1 VELIHKRSAA
11 RGLFFTVLCLTS
23 IGIVMV
29 YSASSVAAQAQF
41 HDSAWFLKRQLMYAV
56 VGLVAMSVAWRLHYE
71 KLRRITL
78 PLLAV
83 TCVTLVL
90 VLLPHIGRVAGGARR
105 WLSFGGPLNVQPGE
119 VAKLAII
126 LYLANFLANRGERTR
141 EFGAGLVPPLLVLG
155 LMAVPILKQP
165 DLGSVLVIAMIV
177 FVMLFVG
184 GARIVHLLAIAAVA
198 MPAVLAVIYRAGY
211 RSQRLLAFLDP
222 WRDPRGSG
230 FHIIQSLLALGSG
243 GVLGLGLGHSRQKF
257 FYLPERHTDF
267 IFAIIGE
274 ELGLA
279 GTAGVILLFL
289 LLAIWGY
296 RIASRAPDRYSALL
310 TSGLTTMLVGQAVLN
325 IGVVSG
331 VLPITGVPL
340 PFISFGGSSLV
351 LSYIAV
357 GILLNISQYAHPE
370 QTVVTSGP
378 ARPLVGTPS
387 RAHQSGRPLVRTPIR
402 GQADGQGD
410 REGRAR
416 RRSVGAEG

>member
-1 VELIHKRSAA
+1 MELIHRRGAA
-11 RGLFFTVLCLTS
+11 WGLFLTVLALTS
-23 IGIVMV
+23 VGIVMV
-29 YSASSVAAQAQF
+29 YSASSVASQAQF

-56 VGLVAMSVAWRLHYE
+56 VGLVSMSIAWRLHFE
-71 KLRRITL
+71 KLRRVTL

-83 TCVTLVL
+83 TCVTLAL
-90 VLLPHIGRVAGGARR
+90 VLIPHVGRVAGGARR
-105 WLSFGGPLNVQPGE
+105 WLSLGGPLNFQPAE
-119 VAKLAII
+119 LAKLALI

-141 EFGAGLVPPLLVLG
+141 EFGAGVVPPLLVLG
-155 LMAVPILKQP
+155 ALALPILKQP
-165 DLGSVLVIAMIV
+165 DLGSVLILVMIT

-184 GARIVHLLAIAAVA
+184 GARIVHLMMIATAAV
-198 MPAVLAVIYRAGY
+198 PAVLVVIARAGY

-243 GVLGLGLGHSRQKF
+243 GVLGLGLGHSKQKF

-274 ELGLA
+274 ELGLV
-279 GTAGVILLFL
+279 GTATVVLLFV

-296 RIASRAPDRYSALL
+296 RLASRAPDRYSALL
-310 TSGLTTMLVGQAVLN
+310 VSGLTTMLVGQAVLN

-331 VLPITGVPL
+331 SLPITGVPL

-370 QTVVTSGP
+370 ETAVSRRPRTDAPRTVRRRPHP
-378 ARPLVGTPS
+378 AK
-387 RAHQSGRPLVRTPIR
+387 H
-402 GQADGQGD
+402 
-410 REGRAR
+410 AR
-416 RRSVGAEG
+416 RRSAWAGG